1 MQRSSVR
8 RTRAFEVSHGPNSE
22 YLHISMDN
30 ERATA
35 FTVGNVILHAC
46 AGVDLQFPG
55 LCRVVEKD

>member
-1 MQRSSVR
+1 M
-8 RTRAFEVSHGPNSE
+8 SHGPNSE